1 MDEMQENNAAYL
13 CGSPTGEPIYSHESR
28 TERFY
33 TFPLEVVRLS
43 GTADRLNI
51 LLREAM
57 LPEVRTSRAGL
68 TEVRGELRSFNN
80 RSGQGRRLVISVF
93 ARQLS
98 PAAEPFWDNRVELR
112 GTLCKAPV
120 LRLTPMGREICDL
133 LLAVNRPYGRSD
145 YLPCIA
151 WGQMARMAAAWDVGQ
166 RLELQGRL
174 QSREYIKNLEGRS
187 ERRTAFEVSASR
199 LAPLEKE

>member
-1 MDEMQENNAAYL
+1 MDEMRQNNRVLL
-13 CGSPTGEPIYSHESR
+13 CGSPLGEPVFSHESR

-43 GTADRLNI
+43 GTADRLNVM
-51 LLREAM
+51 LREAL
-57 LPEVRTSRAGL
+57 LPRLRPSRAGL
-68 TEVRGELRSFNN
+68 LEVRGELRSFNN
-80 RSGQGRRLVISVF
+80 RSGQGPKLVISVF
-93 ARQLS
+93 ARELDA
-98 PAAEPFWDNRVELR
+98 AAEPFWENLVELT
-112 GTLCKAPV
+112 GTLCRTPT

-151 WGQMARMAAAWDVGQ
+151 WGQNARTASGWAVGQ

-174 QSREYIKNLEGRS
+174 QSRDYIKSLEGQAV
-187 ERRTAFEVSASR
+187 RRTAYEVSASR
-199 LAPLEKE
+199 VTPLEE